1 MSPQMLLKIVPII
14 EKKGTKF
21 WKALLPEQRIFIT
34 LRFLASEESQ
44 QSLSYNHRVGKST
57 V

>member
-1 MSPQMLLKIVPII
+1 MLLKIVPII

-44 QSLSYNHRVGKST
+44 QSLSYNHRAGKST